1 MNKLLKVLGGI
12 FLAVLVVVAVAAAIL
27 IPKGMALDKDAV
39 SYIEANIPPVVEKW
53 NSEDLKKRAA
63 PELLAQP
70 GIEQLPKLFSWLSSL
85 GKLEKL
91 EKPIGRVGTGTYA
104 GTQFN
109 GTWGDYVANAK
120 FQAGPAQI
128 KVVLRKSGETW
139 QIMGFHVNSQALLPQ
154 GADLSSN
161 TGAVRR

>member
-1 MNKLLKVLGGI
+1 MNKLLKVLGSI
-12 FLAVLVVVAVAAAIL
+12 FLAILVVIAVAAAIF
-27 IPKGMALDKDAV
+27 IPKGLALDKDAV
-39 SYIEANIPPVVEKW
+39 SYIEANIPLMLEKW
-53 NSEDLKKRAA
+53 NSEELKKRAA

-91 EKPIGRVGTGTYA
+91 EKPIGQVGTGVYA

-120 FQAGPAQI
+120 FEAGPAQI
-128 KVVLRKSGETW
+128 KVVLRRSGETW

-154 GADLSSN
+154 EANPSISTD
-161 TGAVRR
+161 AAR